1 MKKINLRT
9 LAACLL
15 IAIFVGVF
23 FEKVLGI
30 MGCEPKCPAQI
41 DWMYVIL
48 IILTIVAYFVCA
60 FRFGK
65 KDEEPCSDKVDK
77 TYQVPVFLIIASVAI
92 AVIFMI
98 SGIIAP
104 VMRGDASMVD
114 SETITNFYTAF
125 IALCTTFV
133 VGFQIYNSLELNKKM
148 EKLDVAKQET
158 EKQLADLKK
167 KLIELDAD
175 KQDLEK
181 QVSDAKA
188 INKRCEYFNAYTIG
202 IIRYNEAEMNKKP
215 NPEASKR
222 YCWNAIRAYF
232 NALKFASEG
241 GQDYTEAWN
250 SFGCNKIR
258 KCIEVLVEIHENK
271 KHGINDGGN
280 DSVMPSYE
288 DRMRYIED
296 TNKAIDNMDFSK
308 LTPEQTSGYWELK
321 GQWENFVDAYY
332 PALNKKK

>member
-65 KDEEPCSDKVDK
+65 KDEEACSDKIDK

-104 VMRGDASMVD
+104 VMRGDESQVD

-175 KQDLEK
+175 KLDLEK
-181 QVSDAKA
+181 QVNDAKA

-202 IIRYNEAEMNKKP
+202 TIRYNEAEMNKKP

-241 GQDYTEAWN
+241 GQDYKEAWE
-250 SFGCNKIR
+250 SFGQNKISN
-258 KCIEVLVEIHENK
+258 CIDILIQMHK
-271 KHGINDGGN
+271 DYPHGENDGDR

-288 DRMRYIED
+288 DRMRYIND
-296 TNKAIDNMDFSK
+296 TKKAIKGIKTSDLDDNLS
-308 LTPEQTSGYWELK
+308 SELDNLK
-321 GQWENFVDAYY
+321 AKWNTFLKEYY
-332 PALNKKK
+332 PNLK

>member
-1 MKKINLRT
+1 MKKINLRS

-65 KDEEPCSDKVDK
+65 KDEEPCSDKIDK

-104 VMRGDASMVD
+104 VMRGDASQVD

-167 KLIELDAD
+167 KLMELDAD
-175 KQDLEK
+175 KLDLEK
-181 QVSDAKA
+181 QVNEAKA

-202 IIRYNEAEMNKKP
+202 TIRYNEAEMNKKP

-241 GQDYTEAWN
+241 GQDYKEAWE
-250 SFGCNKIR
+250 SFGQNKISN
-258 KCIEVLVEIHENK
+258 CIDILIQMHK
-271 KHGINDGGN
+271 DYPHGENDGDR

-288 DRMRYIED
+288 DRMRYIND
-296 TNKAIDNMDFSK
+296 TKKAIKGIKTSDLDDNLS
-308 LTPEQTSGYWELK
+308 SELDNLK
-321 GQWENFVDAYY
+321 AKWNTFLKEYY
-332 PALNKKK
+332 PNLK